1 LSQIGERR
9 TVLEAGGSVHE
20 FLEVEEQQS
29 ELIKQLSMLASY
41 NGQLI
46 GKYELLDNAYRA
58 SGGFETGEYLI
69 PHPSE
74 RAEKYVRRKNMS
86 YFINYVKPVVDAHV
100 NPIFKTEPMR
110 SGLSSTASLFEKDV
124 DGKKT
129 TLTRFMKKAAIRAK
143 LHGVEF
149 IVVDMEQVEEDRLL
163 TEKDVVDQRLYPY
176 LYLVSPA
183 QVTNWY
189 TDKLGRLVSIS
200 YTIDNYVLDK
210 DGNAVNKPETWTWTS
225 TVCKKVVDGETQTFQ
240 NPVGIIPIIPLYG
253 AINDSNN
260 LIPQSDLY
268 AIARTNHALYNACSE
283 LRERNRAQAF
293 SLLTYPIADEDDY
306 ENGDEP
312 LRYGT
317 ADMIMYRGGKSAAK
331 PEFITPP
338 SDSSD
343 IIMNEINFCI
353 KEIYRMATLQM
364 TTGVNQYNV
373 SGTAREWDNQQLFQ
387 TISELGQGLQ
397 EAEKSIMYVFSK
409 YMNEDMKE
417 FSVVY
422 NNQYGIIDAAT
433 TLANATSAL
442 TMNISEEYNEE
453 MRKQVVRA
461 TLKDVDANIVDKLVE
476 SVEKSPTGKQPLE
489 PGQVS
494 VVQPTGM

>member
-1 LSQIGERR
+1 MSQIGERR

>member
-1 LSQIGERR
+1 MSQIGERR
-9 TVLEAGGSVHE
+9 TVLAAGGSVQE

-29 ELIKQLSMLASY
+29 ELIKQLSMIASY

-210 DGNAVNKPETWTWTS
+210 DGNAVNKPETWTWTN

-476 SVEKSPTGKQPLE
+476 SVENSPTGKQPLE

>member
-1 LSQIGERR
+1 MSQIGERR
-9 TVLEAGGSVHE
+9 TVLEAGGSVHT

-29 ELIKQLSMLASY
+29 ELIKQLSMIASY

-476 SVEKSPTGKQPLE
+476 SVENSPTGKQPLE

>member
-1 LSQIGERR
+1 MSQIGVKR
-9 TVLEAGGSVHE
+9 TVMENGGSVNTY
-20 FLEVEEQQS
+20 LETEEQYS
-29 ELIKQLSMLASY
+29 ELIEQLASLAKY
-41 NGQLI
+41 DGHLI
-46 GKYELLDNAYRA
+46 GKYELLDNSYRA
-58 SGGFETGEYLI
+58 SGGFETGDYLI

-74 RAEKYVRRKNMS
+74 KAEKYVRRKNMS

-100 NPIFKTEPMR
+100 NPIFKTEPIREGM
-110 SGLSSTASLFEKDV
+110 SSTFSLFENDV

-149 IVVDMEQVEEDRLL
+149 IVVDMEQVEEDRIL

-176 LYLVSPA
+176 LYLVSPS

-189 TDKLGRLVSIS
+189 TDKLGRLVSIT
-200 YTIDNYVLDK
+200 YTIDNYVIDK
-210 DGNAVNKPETWTWTS
+210 NGNAVNKPEIWTWTT
-225 TVCKKVVDGETQTFQ
+225 TVCKKTVDGDTQTFQ

-317 ADMIMYRGGKSAAK
+317 ADMILYRGGTGEK

-353 KEIYRMATLQM
+353 KEIYRMASLQM
-364 TTGVNQYNV
+364 LTGVNQYNV
-373 SGTAREWDNQQLFQ
+373 SAAAKTQDNQQLYQ
-387 TISELGQGLQ
+387 NISELGQGLQ
-397 EAEKSIMYVFSK
+397 EVEKKIATVFGR
-409 YMNEDMKE
+409 YMGEDMSN
-417 FSVVY
+417 FAVVY
-422 NNQYGIIDAAT
+422 NSQYGPVNTTT
-433 TLANATSAL
+433 TLANATTAL
-442 TMNISEEYNEE
+442 TMNISEDYNVE
-453 MRKQVVRA
+453 MKKQVVRA
-461 TLKDVDANIVDKLVE
+461 TLKDMDQKIVENLVDSVDN
-476 SVEKSPTGKQPLE
+476 SPTKGEPLD
-489 PGQVS
+489 PS
-494 VVQPTGM
+494 NISIVQPTGE

>member
-1 LSQIGERR
+1 MSQIGERR
-9 TVLEAGGSVHE
+9 TVLEAGGSVHT

-29 ELIKQLSMLASY
+29 ELIKQLSLIATY

-210 DGNAVNKPETWTWTS
+210 DGNAVNKPETWTWTN

-240 NPVGIIPIIPLYG
+240 NTVGIIPIIPLYG

>member
-1 LSQIGERR
+1 MMAS
-9 TVLEAGGSVHE
+9 GGSVNT
-20 FLEVEEQQS
+20 FLETEEQYS
-29 ELIKQLSMLASY
+29 ELIKQLASIAKY
-41 NGQLI
+41 DGNLI

-58 SGGFETGEYLI
+58 SGGFETGDYLI

-74 RAEKYVRRKNMS
+74 KAEKYVRRKNMS
-86 YFINYVKPVVDAHV
+86 YFINYVKPVVDSHV

-110 SGLSSTASLFEKDV
+110 EGMSSTFSLFENDV

-149 IVVDMEQVEEDRLL
+149 IVVDMEQVEEDRIL

-176 LYLVSPA
+176 LYLVSPS

-189 TDKLGRLVSIS
+189 TDKLGRLVSIT
-200 YTIDNYVLDK
+200 YTIDNYVIDK
-210 DGNAVNKPETWTWTS
+210 KGNAVNKPETWTWTT
-225 TVCKKVVDGETQTFQ
+225 TVCKKTVDKDTQTFQ
-240 NPVGIIPIIPLYG
+240 NSVGIIPIIPLYG
-253 AINDSNN
+253 AINDSNS

-293 SLLTYPIADEDDY
+293 SLLTYPIADDDDY

-317 ADMIMYRGGKSAAK
+317 ADMILYRGGTGEK

-353 KEIYRMATLQM
+353 KEIYRMASLQM
-364 TTGVNQYNV
+364 LTGVNQYNV
-373 SGTAREWDNQQLFQ
+373 SGLAKESDNQQLYQ
-387 TISELGQGLQ
+387 NISELRQGLQ
-397 EAEKSIMYVFSK
+397 EAEKKIATVFGR
-409 YMNEDMKE
+409 YMSEDMSN
-417 FSVVY
+417 FAVAY
-422 NNQYGIIDAAT
+422 NSQYGVIDTTA
-433 TLANATSAL
+433 TLANATTAL
-442 TMNISEEYNEE
+442 TMNISGEYNKE
-453 MRKQVVRA
+453 MKKQVIRS
-461 TLKDVDANIVDKLVE
+461 TLKDMDQSIIDSLVNG
-476 SVEKSPTGKQPLE
+476 VEKDPDGGE
-489 PGQVS
+489 PIDADKVS
-494 VVQPTGM
+494 VVQPTGR

>member
-1 LSQIGERR
+1 MSQIGVKR
-9 TVLEAGGSVHE
+9 TVMENGGSVNTY
-20 FLEVEEQQS
+20 LETEEQYS
-29 ELIKQLSMLASY
+29 ELIKQLASLAKY
-41 NGQLI
+41 DGHLI
-46 GKYELLDNAYRA
+46 GKYELLDNSYRA
-58 SGGFETGEYLI
+58 SGGFETGDYLI

-74 RAEKYVRRKNMS
+74 KAEKYVRRKNMS

-110 SGLSSTASLFEKDV
+110 EGMSSTFSLFENDV

-149 IVVDMEQVEEDRLL
+149 IVVDMEQVEEDRIL

-176 LYLVSPA
+176 LYLVSPS

-189 TDKLGRLVSIS
+189 TDKLGRLVSIT
-200 YTIDNYVLDK
+200 YTIDNYVIDK
-210 DGNAVNKPETWTWTS
+210 NGNAVNKPETWTWTT
-225 TVCKKVVDGETQTFQ
+225 TVCKKTVDGDTQTFQ
-240 NPVGIIPIIPLYG
+240 NSVGIIPIIPLYG

-293 SLLTYPIADEDDY
+293 SLLTYPIADDDDY

-312 LRYGT
+312 LKYGT
-317 ADMIMYRGGKSAAK
+317 ADMILYRGGTGEK

-353 KEIYRMATLQM
+353 KEIYRMASLQM
-364 TTGVNQYNV
+364 LTGVNQYNV
-373 SGTAREWDNQQLFQ
+373 SAAAKTQDNQQLYQ
-387 TISELGQGLQ
+387 NISELGQGLQ
-397 EAEKSIMYVFSK
+397 EAEKKIATVFGR
-409 YMNEDMKE
+409 YMGEDMSN
-417 FSVVY
+417 FAVVY
-422 NNQYGIIDAAT
+422 NSQYGPVNTTT
-433 TLANATSAL
+433 TLANATTAL
-442 TMNISEEYNEE
+442 TMNISEDYNVE
-453 MRKQVVRA
+453 MKKQVVRA
-461 TLKDVDANIVDKLVE
+461 TLKDMDQKIVENLVDSVDN
-476 SVEKSPTGKQPLE
+476 SPTKGEPLD
-489 PGQVS
+489 PNNIS
-494 VVQPTGM
+494 IVQPTGE

>member
-1 LSQIGERR
+1 MSQIGTKR
-9 TVLEAGGSVHE
+9 TVMEAGGSLNT
-20 FLEVEEQQS
+20 FLEVEEQHS
-29 ELIKQLSMLASY
+29 ELIKQLASLAKY

-58 SGGFETGEYLI
+58 SGGFETGDYLI

-74 RAEKYVRRKNMS
+74 KADKYVRRKNMS

-100 NPIFKTEPMR
+100 NPIFKAEPIREGM
-110 SGLSSTASLFEKDV
+110 SSTFSLFEKDV

-149 IVVDMEQVEEDRLL
+149 IVVDMEQVEEDRIL
-163 TEKDVVDQRLYPY
+163 TEKDVVDERLYPY

-183 QVTNWY
+183 QVTDWY
-189 TDKLGRLVSIS
+189 TDKLGRLVSIT
-200 YTIDNYVLDK
+200 YTIDNYVLDN
-210 DGNAVNKPETWTWTS
+210 DGNAVNRPETWTWTN
-225 TVCKKVVDGETQTFQ
+225 TICKKAVDGKTQTFQ
-240 NPVGIIPIIPLYG
+240 NSVGIIPIIPLYG
-253 AINDSNN
+253 AINDSNS

-293 SLLTYPIADEDDY
+293 SLLTYPIADDDDY

-317 ADMIMYRGGKSAAK
+317 ADMILYRGGTGEK
-331 PEFITPP
+331 PQFITPP

-353 KEIYRMATLQM
+353 KEIYRMASLQM
-364 TTGVNQYNV
+364 LTGVNQYNV
-373 SGTAREWDNQQLFQ
+373 SGEAKEQDNQQLYQ
-387 TISELGQGLQ
+387 NISELGQGLQ
-397 EAEKSIMYVFSK
+397 EAEKIIATVFGR
-409 YMNEDMKE
+409 YMNEDMSN
-417 FSVVY
+417 FAVVY
-422 NNQYGIIDAAT
+422 NSQYGVVNTTA
-433 TLANATSAL
+433 TLANATTAL
-442 TMNISEEYNEE
+442 TMNISEDYNRE

-461 TLKDVDANIVDKLVE
+461 TLKNMDQKIVDKLVE
-476 SVEKSPTGKQPLE
+476 SVDSSETSGDPLE
-489 PGQVS
+489 AGQVS
-494 VVQPTGM
+494 VVQPSGA